1 MKVKEVQAALKAGE
15 RFFKDWKLKDPV
27 EVIAWGNAW
36 VRYKSPIMAHWISTN
51 IRTFAMGLDGVY
63 KQEGECS
70 CGGGGTDGVLSR
82 RDGSGQ
88 SGHKRIAKEI
98 SENAQENR
106 CLREKGVSD
115 GAGSKRI

>member
-51 IRTFAMGLDGVY
+51 IRTFAMGIDGVY

-70 CGGGGTDGVLSR
+70 SGGGDTNGVLPG
-82 RDGSGQ
+82 DNCSGQ
-88 SGHKRIAKEI
+88 GSNKRSAEGVSKDD
-98 SENAQENR
+98 QENR
-106 CLREKGVSD
+106 SLRAKGVFNRVGSD
-115 GAGSKRI
+115 RV